1 MMDNNRNTL
10 LPDKAGKLAAIGV
23 GLGIVI
29 ILLGMHRPPICPC
42 GTIRLWQGVVE
53 SAENSQQISD
63 WYSFS
68 HVIHG
73 FLFYGAAHLIWRRFG
88 FAALSPIW
96 ALALAVLVE
105 GAWEILEN
113 SPIIID
119 RYRSVTVSYGYSGD
133 SVLNSAADMGFMALG
148 FLFAARMPAGLTV
161 AIALL
166 FEAFTLFMIR
176 DNLTLNVLMLATPF
190 ESVRQ
195 WQAAG

>member
-1 MMDNNRNTL
+1 MAA
-10 LPDKAGKLAAIGV
+10 AGVA
-23 GLGIVI
+23 LGIVV
-29 ILLGMHRPPICPC
+29 ILLGMARPPICPC

-73 FLFYGAAHLIWRRFG
+73 FLFYGAAHLLWRKAGLR
-88 FAALSPIW
+88 ALSPRW

-105 GAWEILEN
+105 GSWEILEN

-119 RYRSVTVSYGYSGD
+119 RYRAVTISWGYSGD
-133 SVLNSAADMGFMALG
+133 SVLNSFCDMAFMALG
-148 FLFAARMPAGLTV
+148 FVFASRVPAMMTVVV
-161 AIALL
+161 AIV
-166 FEAFTLFMIR
+166 FELFTLAMIR
-176 DNLTLNVLMLATPF
+176 DNLTLNVLMLAWPV
-190 ESVRQ
+190 EEVRQ

>member
-1 MMDNNRNTL
+1 MKIEL
-10 LPDKAGKLAAIGV
+10 LPDRAGKIAAAGV
-23 GLGIVI
+23 ALGIVI
-29 ILLGMHRPPICPC
+29 ILLGMHRPPICEC

-53 SAENSQQISD
+53 SAENSQQIAD

-73 FLFYGAAHLIWRRFG
+73 FLFYGAAHLLWRRFG
-88 FAALSPIW
+88 LQALSPRW

-119 RYRSVTVSYGYSGD
+119 RYRAVTVSWGYSGD
-133 SVLNSAADMGFMALG
+133 SVLNSFCDMAFMSLG
-148 FLFAARMPAGLTV
+148 FLFAARVPAMVTVGVGL
-161 AIALL
+161 A
-166 FEAFTLFMIR
+166 FELFTLAMIR
-176 DNLTLNVLMLATPF
+176 DNLALNVLMLAYPL
-190 ESVRQ
+190 ESVRE